1 MRLWH
6 KDLIPVLPR
15 QQLLGQ
21 WRECCMIAKNIKE
34 HGTPNHLL
42 VNKIMDYPISD
53 FFHYGILV
61 ENEMI
66 RRGYKCDFQ
75 RFAQYFDHPS
85 LISTAFNYDA
95 LFKDWHNDR
104 YLRQCYLNLQEK
116 FDCGGVAFEEFLKIC
131 YEITRRKKND
141 AVCF

>member
-6 KDLIPVLPR
+6 KDLIQVLPR

-21 WRECCMIAKNIKE
+21 WRECCMIAKNISE

-53 FFHYGILV
+53 FFHYGLLV
-61 ENEMI
+61 EGEMI

-75 RFAQYFDHPS
+75 RFAQHFDHPS
-85 LISTAFNYDA
+85 LISTNFDDRLLYP
-95 LFKDWHNDR
+95 DWHNLR
-104 YLRQCYLNLQEK
+104 YLRQCFSNLQEK
-116 FDCGGVAFEEFLKIC
+116 FDCGGIQVGEWANICDYLKGVDL
-131 YEITRRKKND
+131 K
-141 AVCF
+141 